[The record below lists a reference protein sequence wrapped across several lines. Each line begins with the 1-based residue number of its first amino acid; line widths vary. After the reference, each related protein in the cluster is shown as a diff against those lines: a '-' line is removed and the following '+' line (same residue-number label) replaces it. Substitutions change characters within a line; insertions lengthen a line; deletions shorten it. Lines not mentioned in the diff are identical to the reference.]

1 MVSNLRRR
9 KGRERGAAAVE
20 FALVLPLLLAVV
32 FGAIQY
38 GMYFWSMQGG
48 SSAAREGARRAAV
61 GQLDACTDFRTYV
74 KGRIGSTSS
83 DANGATI
90 TRSYQTASG
99 VAVPIGSVAAGD
111 VVTVT
116 VTFDGYDF
124 KLPFLPFIN
133 DGVVTQAADARVE
146 NVLVQPQACT

>member
-61 GQLDACTDFRTYV
+61 GQLDVCNDFRTYV
-74 KGRIGSTSS
+74 KDRIGSTSS
-83 DANGATI
+83 NTHAATI
-90 TRSYQTASG
+90 TRKYKTEAG
-99 VAVPIGSVAAGD
+99 VAVPVGSVVAGN

-116 VTFDGYDF
+116 VTFKSYDF
-124 KLPFLPFIN
+124 KLPFIPFIN

-146 NVLVQPQACT
+146 NVPVQPEACA